1 MPDRAGR
8 RRLGAPFVILVWPYA
23 LKGPP
28 LAGET
33 FSTFALDNRS
43 TICEP
48 SAAEIVLSE
57 AWRGPCGQ
65 WNVYPKLPG
74 QGRRDR
80 APGFPVRIYE

>member
-1 MPDRAGR
+1 MANP
-8 RRLGAPFVILVWPYA
+8 PFVIFVWTYA
-23 LKGPP
+23 LEGPA
-28 LAGET
+28 LDGET
-33 FSTFALDNRS
+33 FSTFALDNRP
-43 TICEP
+43 TIYAM
-48 SAAEIVLSE
+48 SHADLVLAE